1 MGMFDSISCKYKL
14 PQPENPQGFTGTTDF
29 QTKDFE
35 NALDLYLIKEDGAL
49 YRVCAEYS
57 EIDPNFESKSIFDF
71 PHREKIREWEEPQ
84 IVTKTIQMYDYINC
98 DDGDFDFW
106 IEYEL
111 IFVDGVV
118 KSATIAKF
126 EATDN
131 KQRKENNKKFE
142 KEMREYQEF
151 RKTFFYRFFYQY
163 YCKFVDFLTYKVMS
177 KLGQFLQSNSYKLNK
192 LLKIK

>member
-1 MGMFDSISCKYKL
+1 MFDSISCKYKL

-49 YRVCAEYS
+49 YRSCVEYS
-57 EIDPNFESKSIFDF
+57 EIDPNFKPKTIFDF

-84 IVTKTIQMYDYINC
+84 IITQTISIYDYIESEDC
-98 DDGDFDFW
+98 DFDFW
-106 IEYEL
+106 IEYNVV
-111 IFVDGVV
+111 FVEGVV

-142 KEMREYQEF
+142 KEMREHQEF
-151 RKTFFYRFFYQY
+151 RKTLFYSFFYQY
-163 YCKFVDFLTYKVMS
+163 YSKFVDFLTYKVMS
-177 KLGQFLQSNSYKLNK
+177 KLGNFLQSNSYKLNR

>member
-1 MGMFDSISCKYKL
+1 MFDSISCKYKL
-14 PQPENPQGFTGTTDF
+14 PQPENPHGFTGTTDF

-57 EIDPNFESKSIFDF
+57 EIDPNFKPKSIFDY
-71 PHREKIREWEEPQ
+71 PPREKIREWEERQ
-84 IVTKTIQMYDYINC
+84 NITQTISMYDYINW

-106 IEYEL
+106 IEYDVV
-111 IFVDGVV
+111 FVDGVV

-126 EATDN
+126 EASDN
-131 KQRKENNKKFE
+131 KQRKENNRKFE

-151 RKTFFYRFFYQY
+151 RKTFFYRFFYRFY
-163 YCKFVDFLTYKVMS
+163 VKFVDLITYKTMN
-177 KLGQFLQSNSYKLNK
+177 KLGQFLQNNSYKLNK
-192 LLKIK
+192 VLKFKQK